1 MTTQTILT
9 FATALV
15 IGFAFGRI
23 YIYNQLK
30 KTLNLE
36 KQSAKSDTPIGDAL
50 AEELH
55 ILLHKIATSENP

>member
-30 KTLNLE
+30 KTLILDT
-36 KQSAKSDTPIGDAL
+36 ASDTPIGDSL
-50 AEELH
+50 ARELN
-55 ILLHKIATSENP
+55 IMLDQINPGDRA